1 MSAIDPKKIA
11 ADLAQARAT
20 EKLIDMGPLTKLA
33 SLEDAYALQALLDE
47 SYASERIGY
56 KVGATSEA
64 AQKLFSCDAPFYGP
78 MYARDRHTPGTSFK
92 LRPGLLGGEAEF
104 AFHCKEDLP
113 TDIDLSVEDLPKFIA
128 GCHIAV
134 EIVGRRTEG
143 EGLPPLNCAVADFG
157 GNFAFLE
164 GPEVEN
170 WSSMDLSKV
179 EVVAQTN
186 GAETNRG
193 TGAAVMGHPLESLL
207 WLHNTLRAK
216 GSGVRTGDWVSTGTC
231 LGVIQAASGQVD
243 IEFKGCGK
251 ISYSLS

>member
-11 ADLAQARAT
+11 ADLAQARVT
-20 EKLIDMGPLTKLA
+20 DKLIGMGPLTQIA
-33 SLEDAYALQALLDE
+33 SLDDAYALQVHLDE
-47 SYASERIGY
+47 AYASERIGY

-78 MYARDRHTPGTSFK
+78 IYARDRHTPGTNFK

-113 TDIDLSVEDLPKFIA
+113 TDIDLSVNDLPTYIA
-128 GCHIAV
+128 DCHIAV
-134 EIVGRRTEG
+134 ELVGRRTEG
-143 EGLPPLNCAVADFG
+143 DGLPPLNCAVADFG

-164 GPEVEN
+164 GPSIDD
-170 WSSMDLSKV
+170 WTSMDLSKV
-179 EVVAQTN
+179 EVVAKTN

-207 WLHNTLRAK
+207 WLHNSLRAK
-216 GSGVRTGDWVSTGTC
+216 GSGVKAGEWISTGTC
-231 LGVIQAASGQVD
+231 LGVIQAALGKVD
-243 IEFKGCGK
+243 IEFKGCGE